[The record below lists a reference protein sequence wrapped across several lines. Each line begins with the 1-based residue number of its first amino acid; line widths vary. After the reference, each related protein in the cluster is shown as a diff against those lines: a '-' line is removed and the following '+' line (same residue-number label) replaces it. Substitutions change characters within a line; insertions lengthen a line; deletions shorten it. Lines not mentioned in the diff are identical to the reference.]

1 MDKAFKCSN
10 GCGKYSKT
18 TDEIFEA
25 ATKHREAALVLKDL
39 SEKQKYRIQEQ
50 KQTIEKLE
58 CKNEKLENEVK
69 LSTKKLKLKIEEHNH
84 SEDALENENKQLKE
98 RVEKLCRKNEKN
110 WKEIG
115 NFCSNLEE
123 EKIKVEEKNKE
134 IEIFVRRKEVTDRI
148 LKNLQIEKEELE
160 EKVKTVSLAAEVK
173 QSEIDALK
181 SQKEDDNR
189 KWSAKDIE
197 YNLKISEEIEDL
209 HKENTAKENM
219 LKEVAS
225 EKELFREKLEKLEKE
240 NYELKEELEQKDIE
254 KEEQVSLSEE
264 LGMLD
269 PRSQNVSIECDPC
282 GLEFKSN
289 ECANIHIE
297 CKHSESSAKEVI
309 KWKLKE
315 LELERNLFLDK
326 LKLTSA
332 LIKLKENEI
341 CKEKTCK
348 CRGFCRIH
356 HHKHNWVK
364 SKSKE
369 FHLKFSSLTE
379 EFRCDICGNN
389 FESKVDLEKHTET
402 NHKRRKSE
410 NGGI

>member
-1 MDKAFKCSN
+1 M
-10 GCGKYSKT
+10 
-18 TDEIFEA
+18 
-25 ATKHREAALVLKDL
+25 
-39 SEKQKYRIQEQ
+39 EK
-50 KQTIEKLE
+50 
-58 CKNEKLENEVK
+58 
-69 LSTKKLKLKIEEHNH
+69 
-84 SEDALENENKQLKE
+84 
-98 RVEKLCRKNEKN
+98 
-110 WKEIG
+110 
-115 NFCSNLEE
+115 

-134 IEIFVRRKEVTDRI
+134 IAIFVRRKEVTDRMF
-148 LKNLQIEKEELE
+148 KNLQIEKEELE

-309 KWKLKE
+309 KVE
-315 LELERNLFLDK
+315 P
-326 LKLTSA
+326 
-332 LIKLKENEI
+332 
-341 CKEKTCK
+341 
-348 CRGFCRIH
+348 
-356 HHKHNWVK
+356 
-364 SKSKE
+364 
-369 FHLKFSSLTE
+369 
-379 EFRCDICGNN
+379 
-389 FESKVDLEKHTET
+389 
-402 NHKRRKSE
+402 
-410 NGGI
+410 